1 MVYCIDVLIIV
12 LLDITP
18 ASPISRPILPSSEG
32 ILPYPLQKNRYNNMS
47 ISFCTFHSGS
57 KPIRL
62 KIHIVSNRIWVLQ
75 ADTFLSV
82 SSVLLKKQLLHR
94 KELTV
99 PRSYTDLNTAL
110 LSLSDIP
117 PSYIF
122 VLSIKMK

>member
-18 ASPISRPILPSSEG
+18 ASPIPRPILPSSEG
-32 ILPYPLQKNRYNNMS
+32 TLPYLLQTIRYFMP
-47 ISFCTFHSGS
+47 ISFCTLHSGS
-57 KPIRL
+57 KPIQS
-62 KIHIVSNRIWVLQ
+62 KIPIVSNSSWVLQ

-82 SSVLLKKQLLHR
+82 SPVLLKKQLLHR